1 MNERMSR
8 IMDELKPSKE
18 FLVWVAGVAIGTV
31 GLMGWFSTNFVTIAK
46 GVEISEVAH
55 EADMVLSQQ
64 LVELAEEVKASNA
77 MLMDHIEKEKL
88 NVVLIEIKRNESEV
102 FQITQFVSANGTNEQ
117 AEARLRQLRIDHTDL
132 LLKRDCILNNNR
144 LCN

>member
-1 MNERMSR
+1 
-8 IMDELKPSKE
+8 MDELKPSKE
-18 FLVWVAGVAIGTV
+18 FLVWVVGVAIGTV

>member
-1 MNERMSR
+1 MNQRMSR
-8 IMDELKPSKE
+8 VMDEIKSNKE
-18 FLVWVAGVAIGTV
+18 FLIWIVGVALGTV

-46 GVEISEVAH
+46 GVEISEGAH
-55 EADMVLSQQ
+55 QADMVLSQQ